1 MMTKNQYDFELVSE
15 KLSCLDYAS
24 ALQNTLP
31 YATAGDSNAQC
42 MMGFLYQVGLGV
54 PRDIV
59 EAERW
64 LLRAAEQNNPV
75 AWNNLGS
82 LYLGCEGECVPENK
96 EKARQCYL
104 RAKELGF
111 NCAHPYPPPID

>member
-1 MMTKNQYDFELVSE
+1 VRD
-15 KLSCLDYAS
+15 
-24 ALQNTLP
+24 
-31 YATAGDSNAQC
+31 
-42 MMGFLYQVGLGV
+42 GFLYQVELGV

-82 LYLGCEGECVPENK
+82 LYLYLCCEGERVPENK
-96 EKARQCYL
+96 EKAGQCYL

-111 NCAHPYPPPID
+111 KPAEKNC

>member
-42 MMGFLYQVGLGV
+42 VMDFFT
-54 PRDIV
+54 
-59 EAERW
+59 RW
-64 LLRAAEQNNPV
+64 SWEFRE
-75 AWNNLGS
+75 
-82 LYLGCEGECVPENK
+82 
-96 EKARQCYL
+96 
-104 RAKELGF
+104 
-111 NCAHPYPPPID
+111 I